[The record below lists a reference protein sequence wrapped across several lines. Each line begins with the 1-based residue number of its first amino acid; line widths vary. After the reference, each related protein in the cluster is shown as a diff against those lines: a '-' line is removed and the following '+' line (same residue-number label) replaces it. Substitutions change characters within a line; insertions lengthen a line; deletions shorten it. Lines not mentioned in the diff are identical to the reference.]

1 MNRILSS
8 VLACIVTLAVA
19 AIAGEVTPAQC
30 TVTSLRDA
38 ESIANVTDTEF
49 YQGDSILF
57 TNCVMYSGS
66 TTNSD
71 VQDLDGC
78 DITVRLGSG
87 STVTT
92 NSGTA
97 QVASNGTWY
106 CSATVPAVDPCYV
119 EVTVS
124 NVGTYTYQQQMIQTK
139 THLGE

>member
-1 MNRILSS
+1 MKKIIA
-8 VLACIVTLAVA
+8 VIVVAA
-19 AIAGEVTPAQC
+19 AIAATIIAGEATPAQC
-30 TVTSLRDA
+30 TMTNLRDTA
-38 ESIANVTDTEF
+38 SVANVTDTEF

-57 TNCVMYSGS
+57 TNCVMYSGA
-66 TTNSD
+66 TTNSA

-87 STVTT
+87 STVNT

-124 NVGTYTYQQQMIQTK
+124 NVGVYTYQQQMIQTK
-139 THLGE
+139 EHLGD

>member
-1 MNRILSS
+1 MKKIVAS
-8 VLACIVTLAVA
+8 VVLVAVLFAA

-30 TVTSLRDA
+30 EMTNLRDVTTV
-38 ESIANVTDTEF
+38 ANVTATEF
-49 YQGDSILF
+49 YQGDTILF
-57 TNCVMYSGS
+57 TNCVMYTGA
-66 TTNSD
+66 TTNSA

-87 STVTT
+87 STVST
-92 NSGTA
+92 NSGA
-97 QVASNGTWY
+97 AIVASNGTWY

-124 NVGTYTYQQQMIQTK
+124 NVSTYTYQQQMIQTK